1 MLLKKS
7 TGHFT
12 GTELEIGELQYKSS
26 DVFDREQMEHLTL
39 DMTNTSDFPK
49 QLFKIVTSYLK
60 SNSMAH
66 SRL

>member
-12 GTELEIGELQYKSS
+12 GTELEIGELQYKSF

-39 DMTNTSDFPK
+39 DMTNTSDFPNNC
-49 QLFKIVTSYLK
+49 LK
-60 SNSMAH
+60 
-66 SRL
+66 